1 MSMKHRAAELLI
13 KTAAGSCFP
22 DPVLRL
28 CKYSSAANGCPDG
41 HPTPPNAPSP
51 PHPITRD
58 VLAGGGRAYLGATW
72 VWGGEMAWSC
82 LYWNGGGG
90 GWAEAGGGLEQN
102 SRKRRRRRP
111 GPFATAAGGGGGRAM
126 PVGGPGTAGR
136 RVRFLRPPPGVHF
149 PLEARVALSPP
160 ENDPTGTFPFRTSHP
175 HHNGRKDYEN
185 GTNRTAMQRSRLAI
199 PAVAQSKDKNH
210 MARIIKRPRA
220 DVEVSWG

>member
-1 MSMKHRAAELLI
+1 MAAQTDTPPPQCPKPTPSHHTRRSGGRGPGLPGGHLGLGRGDGLVLLVLERGRGRLGRGGRRPGTEQQ
-13 KTAAGSCFP
+13 KTAPPAART
-22 DPVLRL
+22 LRH
-28 CKYSSAANGCPDG
+28 GC
-41 HPTPPNAPSP
+41 
-51 PHPITRD
+51 R
-58 VLAGGGRAYLGATW
+58 
-72 VWGGEMAWSC
+72 
-82 LYWNGGGG
+82 GGGG
-90 GWAEAGGGLEQN
+90 
-102 SRKRRRRRP
+102 
-111 GPFATAAGGGGGRAM
+111 AAGPCR
-126 PVGGPGTAGR
+126 VGGPGTAGR